1 MVKKEQNYVQVVFEW
16 PLYKKH
22 YQDHK
27 NQQNNIIDSLRH
39 LLINLCI
46 KHKYFFLFPIVS
58 VSEGL
63 PNDSRPSR
71 MNPKAKTYKNNK
83 NLGGQTR
90 PSQRAVGPGAP
101 LPPVPGIF

>member
-1 MVKKEQNYVQVVFEW
+1 M
-16 PLYKKH
+16 
-22 YQDHK
+22 
-27 NQQNNIIDSLRH
+27 
-39 LLINLCI
+39 
-46 KHKYFFLFPIVS
+46 S

-90 PSQRAVGPGAP
+90 PSQRAVGPGTP
-101 LPPVPGIF
+101 LPPVPGIFNNKNHLFKNED